1 MNLKILK
8 STTTSA
14 LGKIDIEG
22 ILIKYLKDNC
32 GSAGTFNT
40 PSVIFVGAVE
50 WNTLSPTYTVEQ
62 FSKTG
67 QFVVTL
73 TSQTSN
79 GNIHGVNVK
88 RITKA
93 SVTVKDFQQYLRKTL
108 SDHAQEVKNF
118 YWGGVLAP
126 SGNTTTLHIEFGDIN
141 PGK

>member
-1 MNLKILK
+1 MNLKFLTS
-8 STTTSA
+8 STTA
-14 LGKIDIEG
+14 VLGKNDIEG

-40 PSVIFVGAVE
+40 PSVVFVGVVE

-79 GNIHGVNVK
+79 GNIPGVNIK

-93 SVTVKDFQQYLRKTL
+93 SVTVNDFQQYLRKTL

-118 YWGGVLAP
+118 YWGGVLSP
-126 SGNTTTLHIEFGDIN
+126 SENTVTLYIEFGDIN